1 MSNVDLIFA
10 NKKEPNIM
18 LVLEALLPTV
28 PKSIWTLKQHTSHW
42 VVSQSIHSYLDLYS
56 QCCEN
61 FFMGIMKLKTCWI
74 LKSLLRKIINVVI
87 GLLTNA
93 AHISISHSM
102 KHLSLLIHFPFTN
115 SPLII
120 HPMRT
125 SWKKFAY
132 TWMEFLGNFLK
143 SPDTDSYYYTAHI
156 KVQKF
161 QAADKLLLLINGVRS
176 SKV

>member
-1 MSNVDLIFA
+1 
-10 NKKEPNIM
+10 M

-28 PKSIWTLKQHTSHW
+28 PKSIWTLKQHSHW
-42 VVSQSIHSYLDLYS
+42 VVSQSVSQSIHSFLS
-56 QCCEN
+56 WPFAQCCEN

-93 AHISISHSM
+93 AQISVSHSM
-102 KHLSLLIHFPFTN
+102 KNLSLLIHFPFTN